1 MQRKPRQRSHRP
13 HTVIPALKEEAQVS
27 MGVLIWGSKLPW
39 AVWILNI
46 MSPTFMFKVLT
57 FIIPPFYLCCYTKF
71 DRFMH
76 IYALAAKIKVNIFF
90 VMISQNFNLTNCQS
104 YSYHIISYH
113 KSYFGTDDQASGTG
127 GLQMWVVSRANNI
140 IYLLY
145 LHEVCHHTNNSNHML
160 SKYMIFASFFLFWAR
175 LHTELISINSPLD
188 LNIIRQ
194 DHTLLKYT
202 SDYFQR
208 IFVISRT
215 CCTSSFTLKVP
226 SFH

>member
-1 MQRKPRQRSHRP
+1 
-13 HTVIPALKEEAQVS
+13 
-27 MGVLIWGSKLPW
+27 
-39 AVWILNI
+39 
-46 MSPTFMFKVLT
+46 
-57 FIIPPFYLCCYTKF
+57 
-71 DRFMH
+71 MH
-76 IYALAAKIKVNIFF
+76 IYALAAEIKVNIFF

-104 YSYHIISYH
+104 YS
-113 KSYFGTDDQASGTG
+113 KSYFGTDGQASGTG

-175 LHTELISINSPLD
+175 LHTELISIYSPWD

-226 SFH
+226 SFHQLQLFVPKKVL